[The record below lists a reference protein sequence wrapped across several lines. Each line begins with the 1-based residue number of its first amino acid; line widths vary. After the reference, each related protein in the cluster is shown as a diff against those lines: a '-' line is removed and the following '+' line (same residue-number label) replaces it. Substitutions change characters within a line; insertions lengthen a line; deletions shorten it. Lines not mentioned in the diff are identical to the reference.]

1 VIAEISPFRLV
12 AYTVGS
18 TAVAGG
24 ISGEHTQLIG
34 LVAGAV
40 GAIVLAFAW
49 LDARFDTKIKK
60 HADDEAKLDD
70 ANMQKLEATIKA
82 WIAERE

>member
-1 VIAEISPFRLV
+1 MIAEISPFRLV
-12 AYTVGS
+12 LGSVAS

-24 ISGEHTQLIG
+24 ISGEHTQVIG

-49 LDARFDTKIKK
+49 LDARFDSKIKK
-60 HADDEAKLDD
+60 HAEDEAKLDT
-70 ANMQKLEATIKA
+70 ANMDKLEATIKA